1 MNAAKDLNPLLKPK
15 CIAVVGASEKFG
27 AGSLVIENLRS
38 LGYDG
43 KIIPINPGYSTVL
56 GLTCYPSL
64 LDVPFEEK
72 IDCVAIVLGYQ
83 QVIPILEE
91 AAQRGIHAAWAFAS
105 GFAET
110 GDDGIQLQ
118 ERLRRLCLENQ
129 IMFCGPNCVG
139 YVNLHDQVATF
150 SAPISPTLRKGK
162 IGAVAQSGSVILALA
177 NSNRNIGFS
186 ALISSGNEAVLD
198 AADYFQ
204 YFLADENTEVIIAFL
219 EGIRRPDIFLKVCE
233 KAARLNKP
241 IIVLKVGRSEL
252 AQKTVA
258 THTGALAGSDM
269 VHNAV
274 FRKLGVIRVE
284 DLDQLLETAE
294 AFVHCKDRLPKG
306 NRVGAITVSGGEIG
320 LIGDLAEKLSFSFPK
335 LSLAAQGELRDRLPP
350 FTAVANPLDAWG
362 RGDLMETYPACL
374 EVLAR
379 EENIDLIAVSQDAP
393 PGMAEKQIRQY
404 ADVARAAVR
413 AASTGKPVIAFS
425 HVSGGLAPAIKG
437 ILDEG
442 NVSFLQGSRESLL
455 AINHLVEYAGFQ
467 RRRKFDKEIP
477 GKSPGHLTEIIH
489 ELEGHRGILPYFQS
503 RELLA
508 GYGIQVVREV
518 LAKSVDQ
525 ALEAAEGIGYPV
537 VLKGQS
543 PQIPHK
549 TEVGLVRLNVKDQS
563 ELRAAFEE
571 IIDYFHNWDLN
582 ATVEGV
588 LIQEMVSPE
597 AVEVILGISQDST
610 FGPVVVFGLGGV
622 FVELLRDIC
631 IQFPPIRLDEA
642 YGMISGLRGKSLL
655 DGYRGKGSADIDS
668 LANAIV
674 QVGRMASDL
683 KDIFF
688 SLDLNPVMVLQGK
701 KGIRVVDIL
710 MQVGS

>member
-43 KIIPINPGYSTVL
+43 KIIPINPGYSTIL

-118 ERLRRLCLENQ
+118 KRLRRLCLKNQ

-198 AADYFQ
+198 AADYFE

-219 EGIRRPDIFLKVCE
+219 EGIRRPGIFLKVCE

-241 IIVLKVGRSEL
+241 IIVVKVGRSEL

-335 LSLAAQGELRDRLPP
+335 LSLAAQEELRDRLPP

-442 NVSFLQGSRESLL
+442 NVPFLQGSRESLL

-467 RRRKFDKEIP
+467 RRRKFDKETP

-489 ELEGHRGILPYFQS
+489 ELEGQRGILAYFQS

-508 GYGIQVVREV
+508 GYGLQVVREV
-518 LAKSVDQ
+518 LATSVDQ

-537 VLKGQS
+537 VLKVQS
-543 PQIPHK
+543 PQFPHK
-549 TEVGLVRLNVKDQS
+549 TDAGFVRLNVKDQS

-571 IIDYFHNWDLN
+571 ITDYFHNCDLN

-588 LIQEMVSPE
+588 LVQEMVSPE
-597 AVEVILGISQDST
+597 AVEVILGISQDAT

-622 FVELLRDIC
+622 FVELLKDIC

-642 YGMISGLRGKSLL
+642 HAMISGLRGKSLL

-688 SLDLNPVMVLQGK
+688 SMDLNPVMVLQGK